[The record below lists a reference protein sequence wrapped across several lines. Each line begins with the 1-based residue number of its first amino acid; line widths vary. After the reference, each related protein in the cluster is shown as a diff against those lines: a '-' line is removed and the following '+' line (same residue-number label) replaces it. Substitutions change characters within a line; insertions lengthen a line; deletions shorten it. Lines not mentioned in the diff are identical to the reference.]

1 MPLFAFHCVDKPNS
15 LDIRVA
21 TREAHLAYLGGF
33 KDELRLA
40 GPMLGVDDAPVGSI
54 LFVELESRAAAEAFA
69 ANDPY
74 AQAGLFQTVEITG
87 FRASIGSLG

>member
-15 LDIRVA
+15 LDVRVA

-40 GPMLGVDDAPVGSI
+40 GPMLGADDAPVGSI
-54 LFVELESRAAAEAFA
+54 LFMELESRAAAETFA

-74 AQAGLFQTVEITG
+74 AKAGLFQNVEITG
-87 FRASIGSLG
+87 FRASLGKLG